1 MTSQDFGIV
10 AVGAGPS
17 SLAFGIAME
26 ELAPDHLARRTVLFE
41 QHSDIR
47 WQRGLLLPW
56 AVSQVS
62 CLKDLVMLRNPR
74 SRFTFLNFLRESGRL
89 DEFINLGTFTPYR
102 SEISNYLQWVAG
114 SLQKVDIQC
123 NRRCQSIEPQRGTD
137 GSIRRWLVRLEDG
150 TTVAARD
157 LVVGAGRDPHIPEVF
172 ADLPS
177 GRIIHSTQYV
187 EGIAQ
192 LPKGTP
198 YRVVVIGGAQS
209 AAEMFRAVH
218 DDLPG
223 CQPTI
228 VMRSIGFGNYQT
240 SKFINE
246 LFYPSFINKFFVA
259 EDKYRQR
266 VLEEM
271 RETNYAGLAPG
282 LLDELYRMLYL
293 QRLAGKEQSRVVTMT
308 EIVGARI
315 DGNEIVLETHNRA
328 CAANDIEDLRCD
340 IVLLGTGFDGRQPQL
355 IRSLARS
362 LGCDSLA
369 VNRSYR
375 ATLTDSGE
383 AGLYLQGVNEDT
395 HGIADSLLSVLAQ
408 RAGDIVGDILH
419 RRGHQIDG
427 RSKEL
432 VSTVSIG

>member
-1 MTSQDFGIV
+1 MTNQDFDID

-26 ELAPDHLARRTVLFE
+26 ELAPDHLARRTVLLE

-56 AVSQVS
+56 TVSQVS

-74 SRFTFLNFLRESGRL
+74 SRFTFLNFLQENGRL

-102 SEISNYLQWVAG
+102 SEISNYLQWVAA
-114 SLQKVDIQC
+114 SLQKVEIQC
-123 NRRCQSIEPQRGTD
+123 SRRCQSIEPRRGTD
-137 GSIRRWLVRLEDG
+137 GLIHRWLVQLEDG
-150 TTVAARD
+150 TTVTARD
-157 LVVGAGRDPHIPEVF
+157 LIVGAGRDPYIPEVF
-172 ADLPS
+172 SDLPS
-177 GRIIHSTQYV
+177 ERIIHSTRYV

-192 LPKGTP
+192 LPKGVP
-198 YRVVVIGGAQS
+198 YRIVVVGGAQS

-218 DDLPG
+218 DDLPD

-246 LFYPSFINKFFVA
+246 LFYPSFINKFFRV
-259 EDKYRQR
+259 EDKYRQQ
-266 VLEEM
+266 VLDEM
-271 RETNYAGLAPG
+271 RETNYAGLAPD

-293 QRLAGKEQSRVVTMT
+293 QRLAGKEQSRVITMVD
-308 EIVGARI
+308 IVGARI
-315 DGNEIVLETHNRA
+315 DGNEIVIELRDRA
-328 CAANDIEDLRCD
+328 GATNDTEDLRCD
-340 IVLLGTGFDGRQPQL
+340 IVLLGTGFDRRQPQL
-355 IRSLARS
+355 LRSLAKS

-375 ATLTDSGE
+375 ATLTDSSE
-383 AGLYLQGVNEDT
+383 AGLYLQGINEHT
-395 HGIADSLLSVLAQ
+395 HGIADSLLSVLAR
-408 RAGDIVGDILH
+408 RAEDIVGDILY
-419 RRGHQIDG
+419 RRGHPVDG
-427 RSKEL
+427 RPKEL
-432 VSTVSIG
+432 ASAVNIG